1 MDRRSLST
9 GFTLIEVLIVVALI
23 AVLAATLIPQFS
35 SSAQDAKESSLK
47 YDLKSLRTQIDMY
60 KLDHGGQPP
69 SLSAGTLAQLNA
81 ATNASGGIGTP
92 GPSFPYGPY
101 MMNAFPPNP
110 ITGIGTVTA
119 MTAYPP
125 TAETGNGGWQYDA
138 TTGRIAADS
147 AKYLTW

>member
-1 MDRRSLST
+1 MDRRSPSA

-35 SSAQDAKESSLK
+35 SSALDAKESSLK

-60 KLDHGGQPP
+60 KLDHGGQAP
-69 SLSAGTLAQLNA
+69 SITGGTLPQLNA
-81 ATNASGGIGTP
+81 ATNAAGGIGTA

-119 MTAYPP
+119 MTGYPP
-125 TAETGNGGWQYDA
+125 TAETGNGGWQYDPN
-138 TTGRIAADS
+138 TGHIAADT
-147 AKYLTW
+147 AKYLSW